1 MAADQRRRPRI
12 CLNMI
17 VRNEAHIIHELIASV
32 APHIDSWVIVDTGST
47 DGTQD
52 LIRRLMAERGI
63 PGELFERP
71 WRNFGSNR
79 TEALELAQ
87 GRGDYIWVMD
97 ADDVVTG
104 GIDFSGLTADGY
116 SVRIRDGAMY
126 WRVQLF
132 RDGVPWRYA
141 GVLHEVAVCDV
152 PHTKQRLEGDYRIES
167 RRLGAR
173 NQDPQKYVRDAAI
186 LQAEVDRNPHD
197 TRSIFYLAQ
206 SYFDAGDCAN
216 ARRWYARRAEMG
228 GWQEEVYYSLY
239 RVALAMDRGGESW
252 PAVQDAFLKA
262 WSHRPT
268 RAEPLYMIARHY
280 RVAGDYRLGHL
291 FAERAALIPLPA
303 DDVLFVPAD
312 VYEWRVLDE
321 QAVCGSWIGR
331 QAEAFAIYER
341 LLDRTDIPAEDRTRI
356 TANRDLAAKNMRETT
371 AASSDAAAPTA
382 AADTPLRRPLA
393 RRLEVRTTANGHIR
407 MPAVPALLD
416 ECQAICL
423 QSFAAL
429 GVEFTPE
436 QTTRLREAL
445 AGQLA
450 AAYAASPRSEI
461 LVTYD
466 SPVGRQVNWTVKPEW
481 VSVQAAYDNWV
492 ATRKP
497 PFFGTAPDA
506 RVWSLASEAGD
517 PRGCPVLDIGAGTG
531 RNALTLARRGHPVD
545 AIEISGRFAA
555 ILRDEAAR
563 ESLPVRVIERDLFAG
578 AGDLRSD
585 YGLVVLSEV
594 VSDFRD
600 TGQLR
605 QMFELAAACLAPG
618 GRLVFNVFLPR
629 GGYVP
634 DDAARQFG
642 QQVYTSIFTAADV
655 AAAAAGLPLELV
667 ADDSA
672 HDYERQHLP
681 EGTWP
686 PTGWYADWASG
697 RDVFDLP
704 RDESPIELRWLV
716 YQSEKAAS
724 HQK

>member
-1 MAADQRRRPRI
+1 MAADERNRLRI

-32 APHIDSWVIVDTGST
+32 ADHIDSWVIVDTGST

-63 PGELFERP
+63 PGELFERS

-97 ADDVVTG
+97 ADDIVTG
-104 GIDFSGLTADGY
+104 TIDFSGLTADGY
-116 SVRIRDGAMY
+116 SVRIRDGALY

-132 RDGVPWRYA
+132 RDGVPWRYT

-152 PHTKQRLEGDYRIES
+152 PHTQKRLEGDYRIES

-186 LQAEVDRNPHD
+186 LQAEVDRHPDD
-197 TRSIFYLAQ
+197 TRSVFYLAQ
-206 SYFDAGDCAN
+206 SYFDAGDFAS

-228 GWQEEVYYSLY
+228 GWDEEIYYSLY

-252 PAVQDAFLKA
+252 PAVQDAFLRA
-262 WSHRPT
+262 WSFRPT

-280 RVAGDYRLGHL
+280 RVGGDYRLGHL
-291 FAERAALIPLPA
+291 FAEQAARIPLPTN
-303 DDVLFVPAD
+303 DVLFVPAD
-312 VYEWRVLDE
+312 VYEWRALDE
-321 QAVCGSWIGR
+321 QAVCGSWIG
-331 QAEAFAIYER
+331 AFPETLALCQR
-341 LLDRTDIPAEDRTRI
+341 LLARADIPAEDRTRI
-356 TANRDLAAKNMRETT
+356 AANRDLAAKNMPETG
-371 AASSDAAAPTA
+371 AALSDAAAPA
-382 AADTPLRRPLA
+382 AATDTALRRAVA
-393 RRLEVRTTANGHIR
+393 RRLHGRTTASGQIR

-423 QSFAAL
+423 RSFAAV

-436 QTTRLREAL
+436 QTARLREVL

-461 LVTYD
+461 VVTYD
-466 SPVGRQVNWTVKPEW
+466 SPVGRQINWHVKAEW
-481 VSVQAAYDNWV
+481 VSVEATYDAWV
-492 ATRKP
+492 TTRKP

-506 RVWSLASEAGD
+506 RVWSLANEVAD
-517 PRGCPVLDIGAGTG
+517 AAACPVLDVGAGTG
-531 RNALTLARRGHPVD
+531 RNALALARRGHPVD
-545 AIEISGRFAA
+545 AVEMSSKFAA

-578 AGDLRSD
+578 GDDLRSD

-594 VSDFRD
+594 ASDFRD
-600 TGQLR
+600 AGQLR
-605 QMFELAAACLAPG
+605 RMFELAAACLAPG

-629 GGYVP
+629 VGHTP
-634 DDAARQFG
+634 DDAARQLG

-655 AAAAAGLPLELV
+655 AAAAAGLPLEFV
-667 ADDSA
+667 TDDSA
-672 HDYERQHLP
+672 HDYEQQHLP
-681 EGTWP
+681 EGAWP

-697 RDVFDLP
+697 RDAFDLP
-704 RDESPIELRWLV
+704 RHESPIELRWLV
-716 YQSEKAAS
+716 YRKPGVS
-724 HQK
+724 

>member
-1 MAADQRRRPRI
+1 MAGDERRRPTI

-17 VRNEAHIIHELIASV
+17 VRNEAHIIHQLIASV
-32 APHIDSWVIVDTGST
+32 AAHIDSWVIVDTGST

-63 PGELFERP
+63 PGELFERS

-104 GIDFSGLTADGY
+104 AIDFSGLTADGY
-116 SVRIRDGAMY
+116 SVRIDDGTVY

-197 TRSIFYLAQ
+197 TRSVFYLAQ
-206 SYFDAGDCAN
+206 SYFDAGDFAA
-216 ARRWYARRAEMG
+216 ARRWYDRRAAMG

-239 RVALAMDRGGESW
+239 RVALAMEHGGESW
-252 PAVQDAFLKA
+252 PNVQDAFLRA
-262 WSHRPT
+262 WSYRPI
-268 RAEPLYMIARHY
+268 RAEPLYLIARHY

-291 FAERAALIPLPA
+291 FAEQAARLSLPKG
-303 DDVLFVPAD
+303 DVLFVPAD
-312 VYEWRVLDE
+312 VYEWRALDE
-321 QAVCGSWIGR
+321 QAVCASWIGR
-331 QAEAFAIYER
+331 QAEAFGIYQR
-341 LLDRTDIPAEDRTRI
+341 LLARTDIPAEDRARI
-356 TANRDLAAKNMRETT
+356 TANRDLAAKTLSEVTVSR
-371 AASSDAAAPTA
+371 SDATAPSATPDAA
-382 AADTPLRRPLA
+382 LRQALA
-393 RRLEVRTTANGHIR
+393 RRLQVRSTASGRIR

-416 ECQAICL
+416 ECQANCL
-423 QSFAAL
+423 RFFAAL
-429 GVEFTPE
+429 GVDFTPE
-436 QTTRLREAL
+436 QTARLREVL
-445 AGQLA
+445 AGQLT

-466 SPVGRQVNWTVKPEW
+466 APVGRQVNWTVKPEW

-506 RVWSLASEAGD
+506 RVWSLVNGASE
-517 PRGCPVLDIGAGTG
+517 PRSCPVLDIGAGTG
-531 RNALTLARRGHPVD
+531 RNALAIAHRGHPVD
-545 AIEISGRFAA
+545 AIEMSSQFAA
-555 ILRDEAAR
+555 LLRDEAAR

-618 GRLVFNVFLPR
+618 GRLVFNIFLPR
-629 GGYVP
+629 VGYVP
-634 DDAARQFG
+634 DDAARQLG
-642 QQVYTSIFTAADV
+642 QQVYTSIFTYPEV

-681 EGTWP
+681 EGAWP

-716 YQSEKAAS
+716 YQSEKGSS
-724 HQK
+724 HQR

>member
-1 MAADQRRRPRI
+1 MAANERSRPRI

-32 APHIDSWVIVDTGST
+32 AARIDSWVIVDTGST
-47 DGTQD
+47 DGTQEV
-52 LIRRLMAERGI
+52 IRRLMAERGI
-63 PGELFERP
+63 AGELFERP

-104 GIDFSGLTADGY
+104 AIDFSGLTADGY
-116 SVRIRDGAMY
+116 SVRIRDGALY

-132 RDGVPWRYA
+132 RNGVPWRYT

-152 PHTKQRLEGDYRIES
+152 PHTQKRLEGNYGIES

-173 NQDPQKYVRDAAI
+173 NQDPQKYARDAAI
-186 LQAEVDRNPHD
+186 LQAEVDRNPND
-197 TRSIFYLAQ
+197 MRAIFYLAQ
-206 SYFDAGDCAN
+206 SYFDAGDFAN

-228 GWQEEVYYSLY
+228 GWHEEVYYSLY
-239 RVALAMDRGGESW
+239 RVGLAIDRGGESW
-252 PAVQDAFLKA
+252 SAAQDAFLRA
-262 WSHRPT
+262 WSYRPT

-291 FAERAALIPLPA
+291 FAEQAARIPLPTN
-303 DDVLFVPAD
+303 DVLFVPAD
-312 VYEWRVLDE
+312 VYEWRALDE
-321 QAVCGSWIGR
+321 QAVCGSWIGK

-341 LLDRTDIPAEDRTRI
+341 LLARTDIPAEDRTRI
-356 TANRDLAAKNMRETT
+356 TANRDLAAKNMAET
-371 AASSDAAAPTA
+371 AAARSHAAAPTA
-382 AADTPLRRPLA
+382 AADTPLLRALA
-393 RRLEVRTTANGHIR
+393 RRLQVRTTASGQIR

-423 QSFAAL
+423 RTFSAL

-436 QTTRLREAL
+436 QTTRLREVL

-461 LVTYD
+461 VVTYD
-466 SPVGRQVNWTVKPEW
+466 SPVGRQINWHVKAEW
-481 VSVQAAYDNWV
+481 ASLQAAYDSWV

-506 RVWSLASEAGD
+506 RVWSLANEAAA
-517 PRGCPVLDIGAGTG
+517 PRACPVLDIGAGTG
-531 RNALTLARRGHPVD
+531 RNALALARRGHPVD
-545 AIEISGRFAA
+545 AIEMSSKFAA

-594 VSDFRD
+594 VTDFRD
-600 TGQLR
+600 AGQLR
-605 QMFELAAACLAPG
+605 RMFELAAACLAPG
-618 GRLVFNVFLPR
+618 GQLVFNVFLPR
-629 GGYVP
+629 VGHTP
-634 DDAARQFG
+634 DDAARQLG
-642 QQVYTSIFTAADV
+642 QQVYTSIFTAAEV
-655 AAAAAGLPLELV
+655 TTAAAGLPLELV
-667 ADDSA
+667 TDDSA
-672 HDYERQHLP
+672 HDYEQQHLP
-681 EGTWP
+681 EGAWP

-697 RDVFDLP
+697 LDVFDLP
-704 RDESPIELRWLV
+704 RHESPIELRWLV
-716 YQSEKAAS
+716 YRLSCE
-724 HQK
+724 